1 MDISTA
7 QIVPTT
13 SHATISS
20 GYNSSIEK
28 TSTTISN
35 YIPTTSHGTISSS
48 YNSTIEKTI
57 TTTSSSLQEQT
68 VIFTSSINSN
78 NRVSMETI
86 VMTTSLSINSSNHVS
101 METIVMTTSPSPVD
115 SNNVL
120 SPSIYYALVII
131 LVGIMI
137 FLIIGVVFLV
147 MFVRRQHNKVI
158 HEVPGETP
166 IAVKPLEPYIT
177 AIPPYKVQRPHSII
191 NTVSLPTKV
200 MLIYS
205 TETSENEVQ
214 QILTFLKGD
223 LEDIADTDD
232 QRLINV
238 LYYDKSTQRSQPSS
252 WVEKTYKEVSFVL
265 CVVDEKFCREWND
278 EVRPDTPVV
287 YSFQQLFNSLF
298 SSKEDLSKIIVIVR
312 DKSEGDQNIPSHYLK
327 GRPRFAIDDTE
338 GLAYILTQKP
348 KYKLNDSIIEESV

>member
-1 MDISTA
+1 MVFSK
-7 QIVPTT
+7 VNPTT
-13 SHATISS
+13 SHAT
-20 GYNSSIEK
+20 
-28 TSTTISN
+28 
-35 YIPTTSHGTISSS
+35 
-48 YNSTIEKTI
+48 
-57 TTTSSSLQEQT
+57 TSS
-68 VIFTSSINSN
+68 
-78 NRVSMETI
+78 SMETI
-86 VMTTSLSINSSNHVS
+86 VMTTSPSSINSSNHVS
-101 METIVMTTSPSPVD
+101 METIVMTTSPSSINNNNRVSMETIVMTTSTSSINSSNHVSMETIVMTTSPSSINRVSMETIVMTTSPSID
-115 SNNVL
+115 SNNVVSL
-120 SPSIYYALVII
+120 SIYYTPVIV

-137 FLIIGVVFLV
+137 FLIIGVIFLI
-147 MFVRRQHNKVI
+147 MLIRRQRNKVI
-158 HEVPGETP
+158 HEVQVETP
-166 IAVKPLEPYIT
+166 IAGMPLETDIT
-177 AIPPYKVQRPHSII
+177 VIPPYKVHRPHSVI

-205 TETSENEVQ
+205 TETSENEVE

-232 QRLINV
+232 HRLINV

-265 CVVDEKFCREWND
+265 CVVDKKFCREWND

-298 SSKEDLSKIIVIVR
+298 SSKEDLSKIIVIVH

-348 KYKLNDSIIEESV
+348 KYRLNDSILEQSV